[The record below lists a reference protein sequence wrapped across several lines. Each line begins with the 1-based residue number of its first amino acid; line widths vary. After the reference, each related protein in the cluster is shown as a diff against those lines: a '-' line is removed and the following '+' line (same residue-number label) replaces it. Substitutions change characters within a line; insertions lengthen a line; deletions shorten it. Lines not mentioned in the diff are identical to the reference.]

1 MAQKKGTPKSRIAL
15 PKSAG
20 LRDVPCLA
28 GLDAAALNRLAEEV
42 PEKEYRRGQILFQ
55 QGDICEEIFVLT
67 KGGVKIYRLSD
78 DGRQQILRIMGAG
91 DCFCVAPA
99 FHQVRYPATAQCMTD
114 VRLLSLSRV
123 QCLFLLRGNPGLA
136 ANVITCL
143 CHQMADMAA
152 LLETSSTR
160 QVRRRLARF
169 LLDLA
174 HTRGVSRGKG
184 VLLDSG
190 LTHDE
195 LAACVGTAREVIS
208 RTLEQW
214 QREGLVRL
222 GRGRLVLLDLP
233 RLEEIL
239 TPPSSRQNKTPI
251 GDCSH

>member
-1 MAQKKGTPKSRIAL
+1 MQKKKGTPKSTITRG
-15 PKSAG
+15 SSTG

-28 GLDAAALNRLAEEV
+28 GLNAATLSRLHEEL
-42 PEKEYRRGQILFQ
+42 PEKEYRRGQFLFQ
-55 QGDICEEIFVLT
+55 QGDLCGEIFILSE
-67 KGGVKIYRLSD
+67 GSVKIYRLSD
-78 DGRQQILRIMGAG
+78 GGRQRTLRILGAG

-114 VRLLSLSRV
+114 VKLLRLSRMQCLSL
-123 QCLFLLRGNPGLA
+123 LRDNPGMA
-136 ANVITCL
+136 SGVIRCL

-160 QVRRRLARF
+160 QVRQRLARF

-174 HTRGVSRGKG
+174 RTRGVSRGQG

-190 LTHDE
+190 LTHEE

-214 QREGLVRL
+214 QRDGLVRL

-239 TPPSSRQNKTPI
+239 TSHRPAKKTPI

>member
-1 MAQKKGTPKSRIAL
+1 MQKKKGTPKSTITL
-15 PKSAG
+15 SG
-20 LRDVPCLA
+20 STGFRDVPCLA
-28 GLDAAALNRLAEEV
+28 GLNAAALNRLNEKV

-67 KGGVKIYRLSD
+67 KGSVKIYRLSD
-78 DGRQQILRIMGAG
+78 DGRQRTLRILGAG

-99 FHQVRYPATAQCMTD
+99 FHQARYPATGQCMTD
-114 VRLLSLSRV
+114 VKLLRLGRV
-123 QCLFLLRGNPGLA
+123 QYLSLLRGNPGLA

-143 CHQMADMAA
+143 CRQMADMAA

-195 LAACVGTAREVIS
+195 LAASVGTAREVIS

-233 RLEEIL
+233 RLKEIL
-239 TPPSSRQNKTPI
+239 TFHRPAKKNARR
-251 GDCSH
+251 

>member
-1 MAQKKGTPKSRIAL
+1 MVQEKKGIPKSRTTL
-15 PKSAG
+15 GRRGG
-20 LRDVPCLA
+20 LRSIPCLA
-28 GLDAAALNRLAEEV
+28 GLDTETLNRLHKEAS
-42 PEKEYRRGQILFQ
+42 EKEYRRGQILFQ
-55 QGDICEEIFVLT
+55 QGDICEEIFILT
-67 KGGVKIYRLSD
+67 KGSVKIYRLSD
-78 DGRQQILRIMGAG
+78 DGRQRTIRILGSG

-99 FHQVRYPATAQCMTD
+99 FHQVPYPATAQCMTD

-123 QCLFLLRGNPGLA
+123 QSLSLLRENPGLA
-136 ANVITCL
+136 ADVITCL
-143 CHQMADMAA
+143 CHRMADMAA

-222 GRGRLVLLDLP
+222 GRGRLVLLDLT

-239 TPPSSRQNKTPI
+239 T
-251 GDCSH
+251 SHRPTKISLR

>member
-1 MAQKKGTPKSRIAL
+1 MQKKKGIRKSTITLGR
-15 PKSAG
+15 SAG

-28 GLDAAALNRLAEEV
+28 GLNAAALNRLHKEV
-42 PEKEYRRGQILFQ
+42 TEKGYRRGQVLFK
-55 QGDICEEIFVLT
+55 QGDICEEIVILT
-67 KGGVKIYRLSD
+67 KGSVKIYRLSD
-78 DGRQQILRIMGAG
+78 DGRQRTLRILGAG

-99 FHQVRYPATAQCMTD
+99 FHQARYPATAQCMTD
-114 VRLLSLSRV
+114 VKLLSLSRV
-123 QCLFLLRGNPGLA
+123 QCLSLLRENPGLA

-239 TPPSSRQNKTPI
+239 TPPRPAKNAVR
-251 GDCSH
+251 

>member
-55 QGDICEEIFVLT
+55 QGDLCEEIFILT
-67 KGGVKIYRLSD
+67 KGSVKIYRLSD
-78 DGRQQILRIMGAG
+78 DGRQRTLQILGAG
-91 DCFCVAPA
+91 DCFCVAPS
-99 FHQVRYPATAQCMTD
+99 FHLVRYPSTAQCMTD
-114 VRLLSLSRV
+114 VRLLRLSRM
-123 QCLFLLRGNPGLA
+123 QCLSLLRENPGLA
-136 ANVITCL
+136 ADVITCL
-143 CHQMADMAA
+143 CHRMADMAA

-160 QVRRRLARF
+160 QVPRRLARF

-174 HTRGVSRGKG
+174 HARGVSRGQG
-184 VLLDSG
+184 VLLNSG

-233 RLEEIL
+233 RLEKIV
-239 TPPSSRQNKTPI
+239 TPIVPPKKTPI

>member
-1 MAQKKGTPKSRIAL
+1 MAQKRKGISHPRIAL

-20 LRDVPCLA
+20 LRDVPCFA
-28 GLDAAALNRLAEEV
+28 GLNAAALNRLAEEV
-42 PEKEYRRGQILFQ
+42 PEKEYRRGEILFQ
-55 QGDICEEIFVLT
+55 QGDICEEIFVLS
-67 KGGVKIYRLSD
+67 KGTVKIYRLSD
-78 DGRQQILRIMGAG
+78 DGRQQTLQIIGAG
-91 DCFCVAPA
+91 DCFCVAPS
-99 FHQVRYPATAQCMTD
+99 FHLVRYPATAQCMTD
-114 VRLLSLSRV
+114 VRLLRLRRA
-123 QCLFLLRGNPGLA
+123 QCLSLLRDNPGLA
-136 ANVITCL
+136 SGVIHCL
-143 CHQMADMAA
+143 CHRMADMAA

-174 HTRGVSRGKG
+174 HTHGVSTGNS
-184 VLLDSG
+184 VLLNSG

-208 RTLEQW
+208 RTLEQL

-239 TPPSSRQNKTPI
+239 TPRRPAKNVLR
-251 GDCSH
+251 

>member
-1 MAQKKGTPKSRIAL
+1 MPPPMAQKKGTSKSRIAL

-67 KGGVKIYRLSD
+67 KGSVKIYRLSD

-91 DCFCVAPA
+91 DCFCVAPS
-99 FHQVRYPATAQCMTD
+99 FHLVRYPSTAQCMTD
-114 VRLLSLSRV
+114 VRLLRLGRA
-123 QCLFLLRGNPGLA
+123 QCLSLLRDNPGLA
-136 ANVITCL
+136 SGVIHCL
-143 CHQMADMAA
+143 CHRIADMAA

-174 HTRGVSRGKG
+174 HTRGVPTGDS
-184 VLLDSG
+184 VLLNSG

-208 RTLEQW
+208 RTLEQL

-222 GRGRLVLLDLP
+222 GRARIVLLDLP

-239 TPPSSRQNKTPI
+239 TPHPPAKNALR
-251 GDCSH
+251 

>member
-55 QGDICEEIFVLT
+55 QGDLCEEIFILT
-67 KGGVKIYRLSD
+67 KGSVKIYRLSD
-78 DGRQQILRIMGAG
+78 DGRQRTLRILGVG
-91 DCFCVAPA
+91 DCFCVAPPA

-123 QCLFLLRGNPGLA
+123 QCLSLLRENPGLA
-136 ANVITCL
+136 ADVITCL
-143 CHQMADMAA
+143 CHRMADMAA

-160 QVRRRLARF
+160 QVPRRLARF

-174 HTRGVSRGKG
+174 HTRGVSRGQG
-184 VLLDSG
+184 VLLNSG

-233 RLEEIL
+233 RLEGIL
-239 TPPSSRQNKTPI
+239 TPHRPAKKNAHR
-251 GDCSH
+251 

>member
-1 MAQKKGTPKSRIAL
+1 MAKKKGTSKSRIAL

-20 LRDVPCLA
+20 LRDVPCFA
-28 GLDAAALNRLAEEV
+28 GLDAAALNRLHKEV
-42 PEKEYRRGQILFQ
+42 PEKGYRQGQILFQ
-55 QGDICEEIFVLT
+55 QGDICEEIFILT
-67 KGGVKIYRLSD
+67 KGSVKIYRVSD
-78 DGRQQILRIMGAG
+78 DGRQRTLQILGAG
-91 DCFCVAPA
+91 DCFCVAPS
-99 FHQVRYPATAQCMTD
+99 FHQVCYPGTAQCMTD
-114 VRLLSLSRV
+114 VRLLRLSRM
-123 QCLFLLRGNPGLA
+123 QCLSLLRDNPGLA

-143 CHQMADMAA
+143 CHRMADMAA
-152 LLETSSTR
+152 LLETSTIR

-169 LLDLA
+169 LVDLA
-174 HTRGVSRGKG
+174 HTRGASTGDG
-184 VLLDSG
+184 VLLNSG

-239 TPPSSRQNKTPI
+239 TPYRPAKKNAHR
-251 GDCSH
+251 